1 MGGITVCKLFLDSIY
16 VNMGKSRGGAQPE
29 DRLPFM
35 IGGAILFPGI
45 VALYGWAPSAQWPVS
60 IFLLAVCL
68 LGFDM
73 IMIMVPLQ
81 SYVVDAFG
89 LYSASAMTMVL
100 IARCL
105 SGTLLPLA
113 IPPLVE
119 ALGLGYG
126 FLLLAGVCLAL
137 IPIPIAVMRFGAH
150 WRQKSVYTMND

>member
-1 MGGITVCKLFLDSIY
+1 
-16 VNMGKSRGGAQPE
+16 MGKARGGAQPE

-35 IGGAILFPGI
+35 IGGSILFPVI
-45 VALYGWAPSAQWPVS
+45 VALYGWAPYAQWSVYV
-60 IFLLAVCL
+60 LLLTVAL

-73 IMIMVPLQ
+73 IMIMVPLS

-113 IPPLVE
+113 IPPLVG
-119 ALGLGYG
+119 ALGLGNA
-126 FLLLAGVCLAL
+126 FLALAAVCLVL
-137 IPIPIAVMRFGAH
+137 IPVPMAIVRYGAH
-150 WRQKSVYTMND
+150 WRQKSVYTRSD